1 MASNLNRDMHD
12 KQGDKQYDASHNS
25 AAGINLIT
33 SFKTKCKPK
42 ATKER

>member
-1 MASNLNRDMHD
+1 MHD
-12 KQGDKQYDASHNS
+12 KQGDNQHDALHNS

-33 SFKTKCKPK
+33 SFKTKCKPE